1 MNCCAP
7 SFCSMSRQRSE
18 RGKGAA
24 KLSVRRNAMQFEEH
38 GMASPFPEAPPESKH
53 DKSRSLPPDMRQ
65 LIVDLKAEH
74 PSFRPNEMATICFLR
89 LAEDPLPIPSSVCSL
104 TAHFPLL
111 LHVGFL
117 LTHRLTRHLSAEK
130 SLSFYTRKDGQSQR
144 LQPTCKPPAIPSMIF
159 CAALLPRDTQ
169 DLMINPVRHITQRVR

>member
-1 MNCCAP
+1 YCAP
-7 SFCSMSRQRSE
+7 SFCSMSRRRSE
-18 RGKGAA
+18 QGKQELPNDQCAA
-24 KLSVRRNAMQFEEH
+24 MPRNLKNMAWQACLSKLHRRVSTTNRAVFRQTCANSLLTSKQSILAFAPMKWRRFAFSV
-38 GMASPFPEAPPESKH
+38 
-53 DKSRSLPPDMRQ
+53 
-65 LIVDLKAEH
+65 
-74 PSFRPNEMATICFLR
+74 

-144 LQPTCKPPAIPSMIF
+144 LQPTYKPTAIPSMIL
-159 CAALLPRDTQ
+159 CPALLPRDK
-169 DLMINPVRHITQRVR
+169 